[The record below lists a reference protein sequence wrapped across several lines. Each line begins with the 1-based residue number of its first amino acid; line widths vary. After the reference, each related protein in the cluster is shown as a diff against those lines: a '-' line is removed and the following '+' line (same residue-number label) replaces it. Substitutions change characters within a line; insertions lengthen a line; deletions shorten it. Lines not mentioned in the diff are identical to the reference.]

1 MSTKKTLKFNVRQD
15 GTVTE
20 EVLGNVGNA
29 CENLTAE
36 IEKRLGAVTQR
47 VHKAEYYQQEV
58 ENVTLQH
65 NKDYNYK

>member
-58 ENVTLQH
+58 QNVTLQH
-65 NKDYNYK
+65 NKDHN

>member
-65 NKDYNYK
+65 NQDHN

>member
-1 MSTKKTLKFNVRQD
+1 MSTKKPLKFNVRQD

-65 NKDYNYK
+65 NKDYN

>member
-47 VHKAEYYQQEV
+47 VHKAEYNLQEE
-58 ENVTLQH
+58 ENETLPH
-65 NKDYNYK
+65 NKDFN

>member
-1 MSTKKTLKFNVRQD
+1 MSTKKTLKFNIRQD

-65 NKDYNYK
+65 NQDHN

>member
-1 MSTKKTLKFNVRQD
+1 MSTKKTLKFNIRQD

-65 NKDYNYK
+65 NKDYN